1 MAKNKPN
8 FSLRL
13 LLTVVFDIIISL
25 TCFLLSSNYLA
36 SFNIV
41 TVLTSKQLSVSI
53 IVYLISVLGVGLFF
67 GMYVK
72 KTLRN
77 MARAVPIT
85 VFTVVVSHLFSAII
99 LKVFNINV
107 NKIIAV
113 SGVFCTIL
121 FIAVRF
127 VHKYIFERFYGKSIK
142 DNKNAVPTLIIGAGF
157 TGKMVYHELTET
169 DKTQLT
175 PVCFVDGDKNLIGT
189 DVCNIPVYGPAVLI
203 PELCKKYNIGHVVFA
218 IPSCPVDK
226 RKAILENLKDVKCK
240 VSIVPTLDELTNNKT
255 GFFKQSVSVDTEKL
269 LGRDAIDINND
280 KVDKFIK
287 GKNCLVTGGGG
298 SIGSEL
304 CRQIIKMKPKR
315 IVILDIYENNAYAI
329 QQELKRKGYGPEI
342 VSVEIASVR
351 DKKKLNVLFQKY
363 GFDVVFHAAAHK
375 HVPLMEDNPEEAVKN
390 NVMGTYNVAH
400 MCHKYNVQKM
410 VLISTDKAVNPTNVM
425 GATKRLCEMIMQY
438 MSQKYSKTKYMA
450 VRFGNVLGSN
460 GSVIPVFTKQ
470 IEAGGPVTVTHPDI
484 IRYFMTIP
492 EAVSL
497 VLEAGTMSDG
507 GEIFV
512 LDMGEPVK
520 IVTLAE
526 NLIKMYGYKPY
537 EDIDIEFCG
546 LRPGEKLFEEL
557 LMGDEN
563 LKETY
568 NSKIFINDQLEVDG
582 DNFTEQLKELFKV
595 ADANDSDELVKLL
608 HKIVPT
614 FKSPEQINFEKIS
627 AAY

>member
-53 IVYLISVLGVGLFF
+53 IVYLIYVLGVGLFF

-226 RKAILENLKDVKCK
+226 RKAI
-240 VSIVPTLDELTNNKT
+240 
-255 GFFKQSVSVDTEKL
+255 
-269 LGRDAIDINND
+269 ND
-280 KVDKFIK
+280 
-287 GKNCLVTGGGG
+287 G
-298 SIGSEL
+298 
-304 CRQIIKMKPKR
+304 Q
-315 IVILDIYENNAYAI
+315 
-329 QQELKRKGYGPEI
+329 
-342 VSVEIASVR
+342 
-351 DKKKLNVLFQKY
+351 
-363 GFDVVFHAAAHK
+363 
-375 HVPLMEDNPEEAVKN
+375 
-390 NVMGTYNVAH
+390 
-400 MCHKYNVQKM
+400 
-410 VLISTDKAVNPTNVM
+410 
-425 GATKRLCEMIMQY
+425 
-438 MSQKYSKTKYMA
+438 
-450 VRFGNVLGSN
+450 
-460 GSVIPVFTKQ
+460 
-470 IEAGGPVTVTHPDI
+470 
-484 IRYFMTIP
+484 
-492 EAVSL
+492 
-497 VLEAGTMSDG
+497 
-507 GEIFV
+507 
-512 LDMGEPVK
+512 
-520 IVTLAE
+520 
-526 NLIKMYGYKPY
+526 
-537 EDIDIEFCG
+537 
-546 LRPGEKLFEEL
+546 
-557 LMGDEN
+557 
-563 LKETY
+563 
-568 NSKIFINDQLEVDG
+568 
-582 DNFTEQLKELFKV
+582 
-595 ADANDSDELVKLL
+595 
-608 HKIVPT
+608 
-614 FKSPEQINFEKIS
+614 
-627 AAY
+627 